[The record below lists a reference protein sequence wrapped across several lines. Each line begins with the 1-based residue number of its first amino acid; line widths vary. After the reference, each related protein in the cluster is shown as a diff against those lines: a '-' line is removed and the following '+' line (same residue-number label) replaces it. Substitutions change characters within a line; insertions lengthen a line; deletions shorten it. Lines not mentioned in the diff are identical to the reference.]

1 MSMLTIENIEDDE
14 EYLLFRDWV
23 ATEDKSKA
31 TAKSY
36 LANFR
41 RLRNII
47 GKEIQ
52 HTAQDTLIKAVEA
65 EIENKN
71 TQSAV
76 INVAI
81 LVRDRVFGMPT
92 EALEKKRQDNKGT
105 IQEGLK
111 MTNKYIILP
120 SITEFD
126 DYISKLFRERKY
138 MEFIVNYL
146 IRHCFVR
153 NQDMI
158 FEFIETHKEAE
169 DTTKNYMLYE
179 RKKKQVTYIRNV
191 YKTANTYGAKENVIT
206 DPDFITALR
215 AMKDRFPIIDSESKI
230 GYYVQKY
237 SFQELGEG
245 ALLKIIINEY
255 RGNINVLKRISESR
269 GTNLPTLLT
278 SYNITYTN
286 E

>member
-1 MSMLTIENIEDDE
+1 
-14 EYLLFRDWV
+14 
-23 ATEDKSKA
+23 
-31 TAKSY
+31 
-36 LANFR
+36 
-41 RLRNII
+41 
-47 GKEIQ
+47 
-52 HTAQDTLIKAVEA
+52 
-65 EIENKN
+65 
-71 TQSAV
+71 
-76 INVAI
+76 
-81 LVRDRVFGMPT
+81 MPT
-92 EALEKKRQDNKGT
+92 DALEKKRQDNKGT

-111 MTNKYIILP
+111 QTNKYIILP

-126 DYISKLFRERKY
+126 YYISKLFRERKY
-138 MEFIVNYL
+138 MEYIVNYL
-146 IRHCFVR
+146 IRHCYVR

>member
-1 MSMLTIENIEDDE
+1 MLTIENIEDDE
-14 EYLLFRDWV
+14 EYLLFRDWI
-23 ATEDKSKA
+23 ATADKSKA
-31 TAKSY
+31 TSKSY

-52 HTAQDTLIKAVEA
+52 YTAQDTLIKAVEA
-65 EIENKN
+65 EIENVN
-71 TQSAV
+71 TQSSL

-81 LVRDRVFGMPT
+81 LVRDRLFGMPT
-92 EALEKKRQDNKGT
+92 EALTQKRQENKVP

-111 MTNKYIILP
+111 QTNQYIILP
-120 SITEFD
+120 SLQEFD
-126 DYISKLFRERKY
+126 EYIDKLFSERKY
-138 MEFIVNYL
+138 MEYIVNYL
-146 IRHCFVR
+146 IRHCYVR

-158 FEFIETHKEAE
+158 FDYIETHKEAA

-191 YKTANTYGAKENVIT
+191 YKTSNTYGPKENVIT
-206 DPDFITALR
+206 DPNFITAIR
-215 AMKDRFPIIDSESKI
+215 MMKDRFPIINSESKI

-245 ALLKIIINEY
+245 ALLKVIINEY
-255 RGNINVLKRISESR
+255 RDNINVIKRISESR

>member
-1 MSMLTIENIEDDE
+1 M
-14 EYLLFRDWV
+14 
-23 ATEDKSKA
+23 
-31 TAKSY
+31 
-36 LANFR
+36 
-41 RLRNII
+41 
-47 GKEIQ
+47 
-52 HTAQDTLIKAVEA
+52 EA
-65 EIENKN
+65 EVENVN
-71 TQSAV
+71 TQSSL

-81 LVRDRVFGMPT
+81 LVRDRLFGMPT
-92 EALEKKRQDNKGT
+92 EALTQKRQENKVP

-111 MTNKYIILP
+111 QTNQYIILP
-120 SITEFD
+120 SLQEFD
-126 DYISKLFRERKY
+126 EYIDKLFSERKY
-138 MEFIVNYL
+138 MEYIVNYL
-146 IRHCFVR
+146 IRHCYVR

-158 FEFIETHKEAE
+158 FDYIETHKEAA

-191 YKTANTYGAKENVIT
+191 YKTSNTYGPKENVIT
-206 DPDFITALR
+206 DPNFITAIR
-215 AMKDRFPIIDSESKI
+215 MMKDRFPIINSESKI

-245 ALLKIIINEY
+245 ALLKVIINEY
-255 RGNINVLKRISESR
+255 RDNINVIKRISESR